1 MKAKKTKIEILD
13 DVVAHIEKQGGRA
26 VEENGSCEYITS
38 DSKTCGHS
46 MAINPSKRKRIA
58 EGCFKEAS
66 EVINSFGDEV
76 HLVKY
81 RGHEPDFWI
90 KVQVFHDTPFN
101 WTSEGKITEHGKNEL
116 NRLKDLYKN

>member
-13 DVVAHIEKQGGRA
+13 DVVAHIEKQGGQA
-26 VEENGSCEYITS
+26 VDERDVCQYIAP
-38 DSKTCGHS
+38 DGKTCGHS
-46 MAINPSKRKRIA
+46 MAINPHKREKAIGFTATTFIYR
-58 EGCFKEAS
+58 
-66 EVINSFGDEV
+66 FGDKI

-81 RGHEPDFWI
+81 RGHDPGFWGL
-90 KVQVFHDTPFN
+90 VQRFHDAKNN